1 MKLSKVAL
9 AVAGL
14 AIASGSAFAGQIDS
28 SSATLAREVIVNN
41 AQTIRAPS
49 KSYQFDGAVDARTN
63 EQRLQL
69 QWTLTGGLTWSSA
82 GDYNLAGSNGT
93 VPLPLT
99 QTVLQVSG
107 IDGANVPV
115 TAFPA
120 GTTVTA
126 FTANAGTTLVFNVTI
141 PSGAGAAGFLINN
154 ANFRINANNFLTAG
168 VISNVGVTNAFAVAG
183 ATACVAPD
191 TFSNIN
197 FKHFTNHLGNNTV
210 QTGTQTTNPDSEH
223 FRTNATNDGRIIN
236 FTENLNFVFTPAAN
250 TSRTDAAF
258 LNSQLT
264 PGNGV
269 VNFAGTPA
277 PVLALANVLR
287 HYIGRVNLNLRGN
300 GLDLDYTRNYGNADN
315 VAGFLPVDFNALVE
329 DVGSLN
335 TGDIE
340 LASYVHS
347 LTIPAAWPVG
357 TTVTGYDAAGAVI
370 LATAPSIA
378 GQTVFNLSS
387 VNSAAQAAS
396 LAQGVYLI
404 AQFPGGLT
412 NLIPQT
418 GGIVTVASLN
428 KDTLPGAP
436 DYREQNNVCTGTLT
450 GIGGGIKID
459 IRNYASTTKFPTGNY
474 STVARLINNSESQA
488 ADVFAQMIYADGKYG
503 PWGAMPSLAPRAV
516 ANYTSAQLEA
526 FLVNAAP
533 VVSPFAA
540 STKYT
545 SDQTARP
552 TYVAPQVVGAS
563 ANTGTGDR
571 IRFVSNTGTTIR
583 VQSYLVFPGGV
594 LDVTNAQGV
603 DFENSGDRVPVT
615 AVDAQPVSQDAING
629 LAK

>member
-82 GDYNLAGSNGT
+82 GDFALSTAHQL
-93 VPLPLT
+93 LPLT

-107 IDGANVPV
+107 VDGTNTPV

-120 GTTVTA
+120 GTTVAA

-141 PSGAGAAGFLINN
+141 PSGVGNPAFLINN
-154 ANFRINANNFLTAG
+154 ANFRINANNFLTG
-168 VISNVGVTNAFAVAG
+168 GFVSNVGVTNAFAVAG
-183 ATACVAPD
+183 VTACVAPD
-191 TFSNIN
+191 TFSNVN
-197 FKHFTNHLGNNTV
+197 FKHFTNHLGNNTL
-210 QTGTQTTNPDSEH
+210 QTGTQATNPDSEH

-236 FTENLNFVFTPAAN
+236 FTENLDFQFTPAAN

-258 LNSQLT
+258 LNSQLV
-264 PGNGV
+264 PGNGAT
-269 VNFAGTPA
+269 NFAGTPA
-277 PVLALANVLR
+277 PVLALSSVLR
-287 HYIGRVNLNLRGN
+287 HYIGKVNLRLRGN
-300 GLDLDYTRNYGNADN
+300 GLDLDYTKNYGNADG
-315 VAGFLPVDFNALVE
+315 VAGFLAADFNALAE

-335 TGDIE
+335 TGNIE

-347 LTIPAAWPVG
+347 LTIPAAWPV
-357 TTVTGYDAAGAVI
+357 TGYNAAGAVI

-378 GQTVFNLSS
+378 GQTVFALSS
-387 VNSAAQAAS
+387 VNSDTQAQD

-428 KDTLPGAP
+428 KDTLAGAP

-474 STVARLINNSESQA
+474 TTVVRLINNSESQA

-503 PWGAMPSLAPRAV
+503 PWGPMPSLAPRAV
-516 ANYTSAQLEA
+516 NNFTSKELEA

-533 VVSPFAA
+533 VLSPFAA

-552 TYVAPQVVGAS
+552 TYVAPQVAGAS
-563 ANTGTGDR
+563 PNSGTGDR

-603 DFENSGDRVPVT
+603 DFENSGDRVPVN
-615 AVDAQPVSQDAING
+615 AIDAQPVSQDAING